1 MLVGPVEITELV
13 ASDVDIQSSRCVVM
27 IWTLE
32 RSFVVTSCKLIDNL
46 RIVASQ
52 GGLPKNF
59 SSSRVVPKTSVALLR
74 RPTLKITVPPS
85 LEGGNMIAK
94 KKDRIEY
101 AWIGGSVGAGVV
113 GVGVEG
119 TEKRQKLLTMD
130 CQK

>member
-1 MLVGPVEITELV
+1 MLVGPVEVTELV

-32 RSFVVTSCKLIDNL
+32 RSFVVTNCKLIDNL

-52 GGLPKNF
+52 GGLPQNF
-59 SSSRVVPKTSVALLR
+59 FSSRVVSKTSVALLR

-94 KKDRIEY
+94 KKDRIELE
-101 AWIGGSVGAGVV
+101 GVS
-113 GVGVEG
+113 
-119 TEKRQKLLTMD
+119 Q
-130 CQK
+130 

>member
-1 MLVGPVEITELV
+1 MLVGPVEITEFV
-13 ASDVDIQSSRCVVM
+13 ASDVDIQTTRCVVM

-32 RSFVVTSCKLIDNL
+32 RSFVVITCKLIDNL

-52 GGLPKNF
+52 GGLPENF

-74 RPTLKITVPPS
+74 RPTLKITVPPI
-85 LEGGNMIAK
+85 LEGGIMIVK
-94 KKDRIEY
+94 KKDRIGY

-119 TEKRQKLLTMD
+119 TEKRQK
-130 CQK
+130 

>member
-1 MLVGPVEITELV
+1 
-13 ASDVDIQSSRCVVM
+13 M

-32 RSFVVTSCKLIDNL
+32 RSFVVTNCKLIDNL

-52 GGLPKNF
+52 GRLPKNF

-74 RPTLKITVPPS
+74 RPTLKITVPPI
-85 LEGGNMIAK
+85 LEGRNMIAK
-94 KKDRIEY
+94 KKIGLN

-119 TEKRQKLLTMD
+119 TEKRKNVLTMD

>member
-1 MLVGPVEITELV
+1 
-13 ASDVDIQSSRCVVM
+13 M

-32 RSFVVTSCKLIDNL
+32 RSFVVTNCKLIDNL

-52 GGLPKNF
+52 GWLPKNF
-59 SSSRVVPKTSVALLR
+59 SSGRVVPKTSVALLR

-85 LEGGNMIAK
+85 LEEGNMIAK

-119 TEKRQKLLTMD
+119 TEKGQK
-130 CQK
+130 